1 MDKFRY
7 LLERF
12 KKSPLNFKINS
23 LFVLAIILP
32 ALLLNVVL
40 TTISRR
46 ALRNSIFSQQQEIIN
61 RIAEKV
67 DSQIARHQDLLLF
80 NKDIAELP
88 RNEQNKAVRDIF
100 ARGSS
105 FSELALT
112 DAKGREVWKFN
123 RGGPVKNLVNRAK
136 RREFTD
142 PMAGRN
148 YVSDVN
154 FSGQRTPFIIVSV
167 PINGRRGVIVAK
179 LELDKLWQWISEVKI
194 SESGHA
200 FVVDSRGTLIAHR
213 DTERVLAHSNFS
225 SLPVVRDFMLGQAL
239 SPGEWKQYT
248 DEKGHEVVS
257 MYTALPRLG
266 WAVITQIPSSE
277 VYKPIAD
284 MHKNI
289 IFWTL
294 LWTVVFLVLGFRFVK
309 YMIVG
314 PIAAL
319 KDGAEKISSG
329 KLDIKLDVQTGDELE
344 ELARNFEKM
353 AVALKELED
362 MRQDLIRMIIHDLK
376 SPLSGLMGSLDYL
389 DSGIIGEFSEDQ
401 KKILTLAKKS
411 SENMLVMIQNLLDA
425 AKMEEKKLELRKEPV
440 NIREFFDGR
449 RAQFEHMVSNESKS
463 LSFEVADGVSEVEMD
478 RQMMERVLDNLIS
491 NAVHHTTSGG
501 KIDVRAEAK
510 DGSVVLSVEDNGA
523 GIPPEYLDKIFE
535 KFVQLDRKK
544 AKLRTGSGLGLTFCK
559 LAVESHGGGI
569 RVESELN
576 KGSKFIITLPAGA
589 KGAVNVEEESIAGRG

>member
-1 MDKFRY
+1 MEKFKY

-12 KKSPLNFKINS
+12 KKSPLNFKINF
-23 LFVLAIILP
+23 LFVLAVILP
-32 ALLLNVVL
+32 ALLLNIVL

-46 ALRNSIFSQQQEIIN
+46 ALSNSIFSQQQEIIS

-80 NKDIAELP
+80 NKDIAGLP
-88 RNEQNKAVRDIF
+88 RNEQNKAVRDIL

-105 FSELALT
+105 FSELALI
-112 DAKGREVWKFN
+112 DNKGRELWKYG
-123 RGGPVKNLVNRAK
+123 RTGPVRNLVNRSK

-142 PMAGRN
+142 AMAGRN
-148 YVSDVN
+148 YISDVN
-154 FSGQRTPFIIVSV
+154 FSGQRLPYIIVSV
-167 PINGRRGVIVAK
+167 PVNGRRGAMVAK
-179 LELDKLWQWISEVKI
+179 LELDKLWQWISEVRI
-194 SESGHA
+194 SDSGHA
-200 FVVDSRGTLIAHR
+200 FVVDSRGNLIAHR

-225 SLPVVRDFMLGQAL
+225 SLPVVRDFMLGRVP
-239 SPGEWKQYT
+239 SPGEWKQYR

-257 MYTALPRLG
+257 MYLVLPRLG

-277 VYKPIAD
+277 VYRPIAE

-289 IFWTL
+289 IFWTIF
-294 LWTVVFLVLGFRFVK
+294 WTVIFLILGFRFVK
-309 YMIVG
+309 YTIVG
-314 PIAAL
+314 PISVLRA
-319 KDGAEKISSG
+319 GAEQISAG

-353 AVALKELED
+353 AVSLKELED

-389 DSGIIGEFSEDQ
+389 DSGAIGEFNDDQ
-401 KKILTLAKKS
+401 KKIISLAKKS

-440 NIREFFDGR
+440 NVSDFFAGR
-449 RAQFEHMVSNESKS
+449 KAQFEHMVANESKT
-463 LSFEVADGVSEVEMD
+463 LAFEVQEGLPDVEMD

-501 KIDVRAEAK
+501 KIEVKAEMK
-510 DGSVVLSVEDNGA
+510 GDSVELSVADNGA

-559 LAVESHGGGI
+559 LAVESHGGKI

-576 KGSKFIITLPAGA
+576 KGSRFVIALPAGA
-589 KGAVNVEEESIAGRG
+589 RGA